1 MFITNSIAKL
11 HNELDAIRANGGR
24 RRCVSLV
31 TLRSG
36 LHDGHGAVI
45 NAARTVSD
53 VLVVALLPEA
63 QPRRAVVYDEEK
75 NVVSATE
82 FHDIGFIEQ
91 HDAQIFFKPTED
103 LLFPIDSDP
112 LLAVTPPEADALL
125 LAAVLPLELNAG
137 ESRP

>member
-11 HNELDAIRANGGR
+11 HNELDAMRFHGGR

-31 TLRSG
+31 TLRAG

-53 VLVVALLPEA
+53 VLVVALLPET
-63 QPRRAVVYDEEK
+63 QPQRAVVYDDEN

-82 FHDIGFIEQ
+82 FHDIGFVEQ
-91 HDAQIFFKPTED
+91 HEAQIFFKPTEEV
-103 LLFPIDSDP
+103 LFPIDREP
-112 LLAVTPPEADALL
+112 LLAVTPPDAVKIILSIWP
-125 LAAVLPLELNAG
+125 V
-137 ESRP
+137 